1 MWYQKLAIKVGSFM
15 ALKGRISDLMKA
27 LCNDIVER
35 DVFLQIIFLCLF
47 TNQPIN
53 ICGRSGSGKS
63 LLVRRAKHAFH
74 NNKALLFGRRFLSL
88 PEKLDDFDMVL
99 FQDFDGDNI
108 ETKKTLQIIFQ
119 EFENKPI
126 LITGTRRPEST
137 LSDAG
142 IIDSITV
149 SLSLPEHISSDSL
162 KLLLS
167 TTHDENAFS
176 IPEELQIS
184 TEEKKQ
190 WLSEIRD
197 ISISEDVLNLIGK
210 MSETCID
217 HKIYISISKWKGLL
231 NLLKALAFFND
242 RKEVILTDAFLLGM
256 PIWTRNRNKEILV
269 PEFFNHFE
277 SILLKDIP
285 LIGEIETESLNM
297 RLTAERFL
305 NASADLYDTIQFA
318 GESCIK
324 YSITI
329 AGETVPLYVPETYI
343 STNESFHPF
352 NELRQKEKRALC
364 NFNGTAICSISID
377 SSVKGIGLRSMATST
392 IAKSFEHFARLPAKV
407 LEVNNPEKKA
417 QNQKAFDEFKQSLD
431 SSAEA
436 YAHAMIQLK
445 SIYKSMQSYPEDPF
459 FNSEYYNKIQEMI
472 KHKFEQANKMIQL
485 LKEVRLFMN
494 TPLPKTEV

>member
-15 ALKGRISDLMKA
+15 ALKGRISNLMKA

-167 TTHDENAFS
+167 TTTMKMLFPFQKNYKFQ
-176 IPEELQIS
+176 P
-184 TEEKKQ
+184 KKRNNGFQ
-190 WLSEIRD
+190 
-197 ISISEDVLNLIGK
+197 K
-210 MSETCID
+210 SETF
-217 HKIYISISKWKGLL
+217 LF
-231 NLLKALAFFND
+231 LKMFW
-242 RKEVILTDAFLLGM
+242 I
-256 PIWTRNRNKEILV
+256 
-269 PEFFNHFE
+269 
-277 SILLKDIP
+277 
-285 LIGEIETESLNM
+285 
-297 RLTAERFL
+297 
-305 NASADLYDTIQFA
+305 
-318 GESCIK
+318 
-324 YSITI
+324 
-329 AGETVPLYVPETYI
+329 
-343 STNESFHPF
+343 
-352 NELRQKEKRALC
+352 
-364 NFNGTAICSISID
+364 
-377 SSVKGIGLRSMATST
+377 
-392 IAKSFEHFARLPAKV
+392 
-407 LEVNNPEKKA
+407 
-417 QNQKAFDEFKQSLD
+417 
-431 SSAEA
+431 
-436 YAHAMIQLK
+436 
-445 SIYKSMQSYPEDPF
+445 
-459 FNSEYYNKIQEMI
+459 
-472 KHKFEQANKMIQL
+472 
-485 LKEVRLFMN
+485 
-494 TPLPKTEV
+494 